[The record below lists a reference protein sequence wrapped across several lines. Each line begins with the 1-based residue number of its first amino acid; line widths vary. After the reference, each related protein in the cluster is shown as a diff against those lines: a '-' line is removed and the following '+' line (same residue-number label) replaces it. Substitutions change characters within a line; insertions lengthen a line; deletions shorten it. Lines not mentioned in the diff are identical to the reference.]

1 MQLRSP
7 ARTHR
12 LPALL
17 ALLLVSLFTAA
28 SCGPGRIEK
37 ERSIFDRPLAVLAD
51 SGQVE
56 AMRVVADIEVLRAQG
71 MFTDSLANQLAAM
84 PATEFMSLDD
94 QGTLTRVGRG
104 LDLTMLVDYIAVEPQ
119 LLQEL
124 VVTSAQA
131 AELRRLA
138 MENTA
143 AAAEMATDFRGQ
155 QSGPQ
160 AGAQTAGSN

>member
-1 MQLRSP
+1 MSTYSHHASP
-7 ARTHR
+7 SAHVRAGL
-12 LPALL
+12 LPALC
-17 ALLLVSLFTAA
+17 ACLLVSLFAA
-28 SCGPGRIEK
+28 TSCGTSKIEK

-71 MFTDSLANQLAAM
+71 MFTDSLANTLAQM
-84 PATEFMSLDD
+84 PANEFMSLDD
-94 QGTLTRVGRG
+94 QGVLTRVGRG
-104 LDLTMLVDYIAVEPQ
+104 VDLTSLVDYIAVEPQ
-119 LLQEL
+119 LIQEL

-131 AELRRLA
+131 AELRRVA

-155 QSGPQ
+155 K
-160 AGAQTAGSN
+160 TDGSN